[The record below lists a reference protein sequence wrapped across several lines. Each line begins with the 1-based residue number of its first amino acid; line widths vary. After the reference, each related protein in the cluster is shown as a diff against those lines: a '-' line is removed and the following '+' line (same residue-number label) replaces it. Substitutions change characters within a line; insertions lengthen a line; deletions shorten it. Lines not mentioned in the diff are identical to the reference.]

1 MAIPIKNNIIAVD
14 NCVRVKILD
23 GFKNQGK
30 NAATE
35 FDIISIDISF
45 KAAHFLRREISS
57 LVLTLLLTLSFGRN
71 LFFISSKM

>member
-1 MAIPIKNNIIAVD
+1 MGCFMILKFDSDELCIAIPIKNEIIAVD

-45 KAAHFLRREISS
+45 KAAQ
-57 LVLTLLLTLSFGRN
+57 
-71 LFFISSKM
+71 FFKT